1 MQLSRAR
8 FLSSDGTMIQGAKS
22 VSVALNMTSRAREY
36 SIPFAARGEVH
47 RAELPLAQRILDAR
61 LKTALLLLVADLE
74 PKLHQDDAVV
84 DDGMF
89 ELGAKR

>member
-36 SIPFAARGEVH
+36 SNHLRVRRGPSGSASTGAAD
-47 RAELPLAQRILDAR
+47 P
-61 LKTALLLLVADLE
+61 
-74 PKLHQDDAVV
+74 
-84 DDGMF
+84 
-89 ELGAKR
+89 